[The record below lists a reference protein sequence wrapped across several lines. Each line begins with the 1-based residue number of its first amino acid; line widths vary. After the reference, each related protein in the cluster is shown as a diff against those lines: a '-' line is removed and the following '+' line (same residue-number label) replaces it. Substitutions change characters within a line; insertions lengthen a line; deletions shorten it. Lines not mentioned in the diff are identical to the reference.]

1 LKEDYLMS
9 QEPAR
14 GNEPT
19 FQRIENLVIF
29 KQVGVKIAMDHVSD
43 DEYFNW
49 LNTISENLPG
59 LVDHAQIAE
68 KPDAR
73 TNPPLNTGVY
83 YDTDSYDLLETG
95 SLLRTSCNKITHAFC
110 AFKVA
115 RDAKGMRKDHRYMFQ
130 GDEKRLIQEDPTQP
144 AAVALVRAMLSR
156 KDEVTPGPYLLE
168 HYGITPDMVSPVLKI
183 DNRRFGFYVW
193 LDNEDAL
200 RCSLDRANVS
210 GLRHPDRHGQFSE
223 VELALYPRVKEHVAQ
238 DSRVGQ
244 LFDVLK
250 DSLVKTFGVAVTNDI
265 KYQRAATALHL
276 R

>member
-1 LKEDYLMS
+1 ML

-29 KQVGVKIAMDHVSD
+29 KQIGVKIAMDHVSD

-73 TNPPLNTGVY
+73 TNPPLNTAVY

-115 RDAKGMRKDHRYMFQ
+115 RDAKGMRKDHRYVFQ

-144 AAVALVRAMLSR
+144 AAVALVRDMLGR
-156 KDEVTPGPYLLE
+156 KDEATPGPYLLE
-168 HYGITPDMVSPVLKI
+168 HYGITPDMLSPVLKI
-183 DNRRFGFYVW
+183 DNHRFGFYVW
-193 LDNEDAL
+193 LDNQDAL
-200 RCSLDRANVS
+200 RCSLDRATVS

-223 VELALYPRVKEHVAQ
+223 VELALYPRVKEHIAQ
-238 DSRVGQ
+238 DPRVDQ
-244 LFDVLK
+244 LFNILK
-250 DSLVKTFGVAVTNDI
+250 DSLVKTFAVAVTNDI
-265 KYQRAATALHL
+265 KYQRAATVLHL